1 MSLISLL
8 IALAAE
14 RYLSSPVWQ
23 FNFYYQHYLKFFNRL
38 PLVGGVSKENVLISG
53 AENNSAGNTDE
64 IADQGFQASFTVAN
78 IAFVVIP
85 VLACYLLLGLLDDGL
100 LYLVA
105 STIVLIVCF
114 GCIQT
119 RHCYK
124 QYLHA
129 AFRGETTTCEMHH
142 LQLLQDKNLM
152 NMGFGQSLVWLNYRY
167 FIAIMIF
174 FVLFG
179 APGAL
184 AYRLLTKIT
193 ETNTAESDDIAQG
206 SESVDKEI
214 NVNADKISMGNSTS
228 DINIMSQQVLFWL
241 DWLPVRAVAFCYMLV
256 GHFSKAM
263 PVWLENLFNVEK
275 LPHVL
280 LIDVAQKSEDFM
292 IDTGDCTAEPC
303 LLVRLA
309 KRTLLLSLAII
320 AVLILTG
327 VLS

>member
-14 RYLSSPVWQ
+14 RYLSAPVWQ
-23 FNFYYQHYLKFFNRL
+23 FNFYYKHYLGIFNRI
-38 PLVGGVSKENVLISG
+38 PLLGKVGTSSLS
-53 AENNSAGNTDE
+53 
-64 IADQGFQASFTVAN
+64 N
-78 IAFVVIP
+78 IAFIAIP
-85 VLACYLLLGLLDDGL
+85 VVACYLVLGLFEDGI
-100 LYLVA
+100 LYLIA
-105 STIVLIVCF
+105 STLVLIVCF
-114 GCIQT
+114 GCIHT
-119 RHCYK
+119 RNYFK
-124 QYLHA
+124 QYLLA
-129 AFRGETTTCEMHH
+129 AFRGDTTACELHH
-142 LQLLQDKNLM
+142 LQLIQDKKLPD
-152 NMGFGQSLVWLNYRY
+152 MGFGQSLVWLNYRY

-193 ETNTAESDDIAQG
+193 ENNVISDDEKETMNVDSESTQDEDVAESVEDEFDD
-206 SESVDKEI
+206 
-214 NVNADKISMGNSTS
+214 VN
-228 DINIMSQQVLFWL
+228 NISQQMLFWL

-263 PVWLENLFNVEK
+263 PVWLEDFFDVDK
-275 LPHVL
+275 QAYVL
-280 LIDVAQKSEDFM
+280 LTNVAQASEDFM

-303 LLVRLA
+303 ILVRLA
-309 KRTLLLSLAII
+309 KRTLLLCLAII